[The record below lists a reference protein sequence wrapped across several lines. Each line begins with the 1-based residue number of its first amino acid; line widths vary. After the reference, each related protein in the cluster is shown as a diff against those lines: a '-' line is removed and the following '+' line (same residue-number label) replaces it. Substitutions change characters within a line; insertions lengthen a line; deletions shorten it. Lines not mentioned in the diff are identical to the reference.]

1 MKVGSGFIYMDL
13 FYDVNTLKLYV
24 FLVEDAVTEDG
35 EILVYFLADTLKGF
49 QPPEKWVEAVRLTHK
64 EKQQEAAR

>member
-1 MKVGSGFIYMDL
+1 M
-13 FYDVNTLKLYV
+13 NTLKLYV